1 MLLRVMG
8 LETKTKNYVVGE
20 DRSWATIKYTGVY
33 NLQELLSAMTNWFG
47 QRNYLR
53 MDEEHTEKVGAAGN
67 ELKVIMAAARKVSW
81 YVQFIIKTDI
91 EVMRNVDVLVVKDEN
106 KEKQQHGEID
116 VRIKAYINKNYKSTF
131 KDKSTSKFQ
140 EFLRRVYERFIIS
153 GTLKKYRRK
162 LATETESLI
171 DEVKRTLGVKSE
183 ERITQEPEGESLL
196 KTEDE
201 RKKENA

>member
-1 MLLRVMG
+1 MG

-33 NLQELLSAMTNWFG
+33 DIQQLLSAITNWFG

-53 MDEEHTEKVGAAGN
+53 MDEEHTEKVGASGN
-67 ELKVIMAAARKVSW
+67 ELKVIMAAVRKVSW
-81 YVQFIIKTDI
+81 YVQFMIKIDI
-91 EVMRNVDVLVVKDEN
+91 EVMRNIDVLVAKNED

-116 VRIKAYINKNYKSTF
+116 VRIKALINKNYKNTF

-140 EFLRRVYERFIIS
+140 EFLRRIYERFIIP

-162 LATETESLI
+162 LAGETESLI
-171 DEVKRTLGVKSE
+171 DEVKRTLGVKNE
-183 ERITQEPEGESLL
+183 ERTMQEPE
-196 KTEDE
+196 
-201 RKKENA
+201 